1 MANGNY
7 SYPIDPSWTTTELET
22 VIGLLNSVEAAYES
36 GVTRSAIL
44 KSYREFKKIVPA
56 KSEEMQL
63 GRNFYAASGYQLYDV
78 IKAAQNSKQN
88 IIKLSRG

>member
-22 VIGLLNSVEAAYES
+22 VIGLLNNVEAAYES
-36 GVTRSAIL
+36 GVARSTLL

-56 KSEEMQL
+56 KSEEKQL
-63 GRNFYAASGYQLYDV
+63 GRNFYAVSGYQLYDV

-88 IIKLSRG
+88 IIRLARG